1 MGFQATAGH
10 ASRIQ
15 ITEWTRCYA
24 GTQYMDRFATL
35 PDRSA
40 NRSLHVLHSVDQQ
53 PLRSKEQTLPLSIRR
68 PAAGH
73 RPWRCQS
80 RTGLG
85 IRDPKCTSVR
95 ALRRVGLAGGVPIS
109 CTTKYSPA
117 GAQAF
122 GGPSRVPFAVL
133 TVVAAI
139 CTHSPAGR
147 HTSSAIRPHGFWS
160 RSNSV
165 RTTPDLAA
173 VKSLPSQRPS
183 RWTTSQGY

>member
-1 MGFQATAGH
+1 MGFQAAAGH

-35 PDRSA
+35 PDRPA

-80 RTGLG
+80 RTGPG
-85 IRDPKCTSVR
+85 IRDPECMSVR
-95 ALRRVGLAGGVPIS
+95 ALRRVGLAGGVPS
-109 CTTKYSPA
+109 GCTTKYLPA
-117 GAQAF
+117 GMQAM
-122 GGPSRVPFAVL
+122 GRPSRVPVAVL
-133 TVVAAI
+133 TLVSAI
-139 CTHSPAGR
+139 CTHSPAVR
-147 HTSSAIRPHGFWS
+147 NTSCALRPHGFWS
-160 RSNSV
+160 DSTAARS
-165 RTTPDLAA
+165 TP
-173 VKSLPSQRPS
+173 PSSQSNRS
-183 RWTTSQGY
+183 RLSDSASGS